1 MYNCFLHTVACNV
14 HSVEGFVSGMNNLI
28 EIPQDKENEF
38 YKNENFWS
46 IDISTSFFSHK
57 DQMATT
63 AISTFVERC
72 KTNKEE
78 IVNDED
84 ANKYFPNGSNCFLG
98 IDFSKTE
105 GISNKITC
113 LSDFLK
119 YKYSELWDVDC
130 NNFWSKKHLLFDR
143 LVFCNNVKSQIESI
157 TDSKHFD
164 QVLNKLNIFNKA
176 LKESWNS
183 GDFSYK
189 KITRD
194 YPLIISPESAGTI
207 RKYGNERTFQ
217 LPSGSSEIFDLH
229 IKMGDMRIHL
239 FPDNTQKIIYIG
251 YIGKHLPIAS
261 DN

>member
-1 MYNCFLHTVACNV
+1 MYNCFLHTAACNV
-14 HSVEGFVSGMNNLI
+14 RSVEDFVSGMNNLI

-38 YKNENFWS
+38 YKNENFWNV
-46 IDISTSFFSHK
+46 DISTSFFSRK
-57 DQMATT
+57 DQMVT
-63 AISTFVERC
+63 AIMIFVERC

-84 ANKYFPNGSNCFLG
+84 ANKYFPYESNCFLG
-98 IDFSKTE
+98 IDFSRIE

-119 YKYSELWDVDC
+119 YKDSELWNVDC
-130 NNFWSKKHLLFDR
+130 NNFWDKKSILFDR
-143 LVFCNNVKSQIESI
+143 LVFCNNVKFQVESI
-157 TDSKHFD
+157 ADSKHFA
-164 QVLNKLNIFNKA
+164 QVLNKLKIFNDA

-189 KITRD
+189 KIRRD
-194 YPLIISPESAGTI
+194 YSLIISPETDGTI
-207 RKYGNERTFQ
+207 NKYGRERTFQ
-217 LPSGSSEIFDLH
+217 LPDGSSKIFDLH
-229 IKMGDMRIHL
+229 IKMGDIRIHL

-261 DN
+261 EN

>member
-1 MYNCFLHTVACNV
+1 MYYNCFLHTVACNV

-28 EIPQDKENEF
+28 EIPQDKENKF
-38 YKNENFWS
+38 YKNENIWS
-46 IDISTSFFSHK
+46 LDIWTNLYSRK
-57 DQMATT
+57 DQMAT
-63 AISTFVERC
+63 AIIIFVERC
-72 KTNKEE
+72 KTNKDE
-78 IVNDED
+78 IADDKD
-84 ANKYFPNGSNCFLG
+84 ADKYFPDGSNCFLG
-98 IDFSKTE
+98 IDFSNIT
-105 GISNKITC
+105 GVSNKITC

-119 YKYSELWDVDC
+119 YKNSKSWNVDC
-130 NNFWSKKHLLFDR
+130 NNFWSKKHLLFDK

-157 TDSKHFD
+157 TDSKHFA
-164 QVLNKLNIFNKA
+164 QVLNKLKIFNDA

-194 YPLIISPESAGTI
+194 YSLIISPESAGTI

-261 DN
+261 EN